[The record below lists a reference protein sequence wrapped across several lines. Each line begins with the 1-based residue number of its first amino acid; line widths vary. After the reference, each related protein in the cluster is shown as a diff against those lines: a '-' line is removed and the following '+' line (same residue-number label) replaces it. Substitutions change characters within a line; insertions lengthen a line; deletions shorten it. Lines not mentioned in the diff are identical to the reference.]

1 MISNLHLGNVTV
13 NQVNIIESQV
23 FVYNLGTMY
32 YLDDLFYPEILESLK
47 RYDDPTTI
55 PSNKSTTTQ
64 LSDVNLPDDTDDRQ
78 PDVRSDDDNGQLN
91 DNDDDDGDGEV
102 VTPRALPV
110 QLLMD

>member
-1 MISNLHLGNVTV
+1 M
-13 NQVNIIESQV
+13 NIIESQV

-32 YLDDLFYPEILESLK
+32 YLDDLIYPEILESLK

-55 PSNKSTTTQ
+55 PPNKSTTTQ
-64 LSDVNLPDDTDDRQ
+64 VSDANSSDNTDDRRDMHMQ